1 MNNEPMMFEIK
12 IDDFDFDILPIGI
25 DKNLLEE
32 NPELRAKAVVL
43 FYEHHLEDLGGDTNA
58 EIDGEFIKVYWTP
71 KSKKDVDEAVQ
82 LAVDLLTKGAYGHAE
97 PLLNTLNKIYPDRP
111 DILFNYGM
119 MLSDQGKLDKSID
132 LLSKLTNIQ
141 PENANGWN
149 ALGIAH
155 IRNQA
160 TDDALRCLKQSLSL
174 DPENGH
180 TLRNLGGL
188 MAKEKP
194 SEGLSYLEKAAE
206 LLPENQ
212 EAQFGYAL
220 CLLENGKANEADA
233 VFIKAIEIAPYSKL
247 SELCRTHRTAI
258 AQKTMRN
265 DAPGGLRMDAVMY
278 CLSALEKFDEL
289 GPENAMAITTEI
301 ALLGRG
307 GLDINDPEKKYT
319 LKSLDGEFTGL
330 QLVSY
335 MYVGIKRIDPN
346 QDAGIDLAEEYSMA
360 LKLFEGGG
368 VK

>member
-58 EIDGEFIKVYWTP
+58 ETDGEFVKVYWTP
-71 KSKKDVDEAVQ
+71 KSKKDVDEAVE

-155 IRNQA
+155 IRNEE
-160 TDDALRCLKQSLSL
+160 TDDALKCLKQSHSL

-194 SEGLSYLEKAAE
+194 SEGLPYLGKAAQ

-220 CLLENGKANEADA
+220 CLL
-233 VFIKAIEIAPYSKL
+233 
-247 SELCRTHRTAI
+247 
-258 AQKTMRN
+258 
-265 DAPGGLRMDAVMY
+265 
-278 CLSALEKFDEL
+278 
-289 GPENAMAITTEI
+289 
-301 ALLGRG
+301 
-307 GLDINDPEKKYT
+307 
-319 LKSLDGEFTGL
+319 
-330 QLVSY
+330 
-335 MYVGIKRIDPN
+335 
-346 QDAGIDLAEEYSMA
+346 
-360 LKLFEGGG
+360 
-368 VK
+368 